1 MGGAWAHGVD
11 VDWNEVFADSGAAKV
26 ALPTYAFQRKPYWLA
41 ASFEDTTNIKI
52 ATDRQDSLSDGVE
65 QGAQMEVGALLRR
78 LSSGQGEERGELI
91 LRAVQEQI
99 AAVLG
104 DISPDS
110 IDPGASLLEIGFNST
125 TAVELRSRMN
135 RMTDLRIPMSVMFDR
150 PTPEALSAYID
161 SRLTDLP
168 QGGRAGLDATDMESS
183 QSLAEQ
189 DASPDVLVSMLLQAH
204 SRREVGQFM
213 GVLTA
218 ASKFRSAFSTASAC
232 DIASEWVTLAK
243 GPAPTELICVPTALA
258 PSSPYQYVSFAK
270 AFQGSRTISALSL
283 PGYAQGED
291 LPDSIEAAVEAL
303 ALTTEKRCGAPFVL
317 LGHSSGGWLA
327 HALAGRLERE
337 GKFGPVAVVLLDSYP
352 IADGVSGAM
361 LDALGDAL
369 VGDMLGFLNDCR
381 LTAMGGYVR
390 LLSAWRPAEIA
401 APTLCVKASESLRG
415 VAGEVDSEQRWEP
428 GGEVLEAP
436 GDHLTI
442 MDEHAGATAG
452 VISEWL
458 LTTCD
463 ERGVMDAC

>member
-1 MGGAWAHGVD
+1 M
-11 VDWNEVFADSGAAKV
+11 FADSGAAKV

-41 ASFEDTTNIKI
+41 ASFNDATDIKI
-52 ATDRQDSLSDGVE
+52 VADHYDSLSDGVE
-65 QGAQMEVGALLRR
+65 HGAQVEVGTLLRR
-78 LSSGQGEERGELI
+78 LSSRQGEERGETI

-125 TAVELRSRMN
+125 TAVELRSRMS
-135 RMTDLRIPMSVMFDR
+135 RMTDLRIPMSVVFDH

-168 QGGRAGLDATDMESS
+168 REDRAGSDVPDPESS
-183 QSLAEQ
+183 QPLPEE
-189 DASPDVLVSMLLQAH
+189 DAMPDVLVSMLMQAH
-204 SRREVGQFM
+204 SRGEVNQFM
-213 GVLTA
+213 GILTA
-218 ASKFRSAFSTASAC
+218 ASKFRSAFSTDSAC
-232 DIASEWVTLAK
+232 DIAPEWVTLAK

-270 AFQGSRTISALSL
+270 AFRGSRTVSALSL
-283 PGYAQGED
+283 PGYVRGED
-291 LPDSIEAAVEAL
+291 LPDSIEAVIEAL
-303 ALTTEKRCGAPFVL
+303 ALTAEKRCGASFVL

-327 HALAGRLERE
+327 HALASRLERIGE
-337 GKFGPVAVVLLDSYP
+337 SAPVAVVLLDSYP
-352 IADGVSGAM
+352 IAGGISGGL
-361 LDALGDAL
+361 LDTLGDAL
-369 VGDMLGFLNDCR
+369 VGDMLGFLDDCR
-381 LTAMGGYVR
+381 LTAMGAYVR

-401 APTLCVKASESLRG
+401 APMLCVKASESLLG
-415 VAGEVDSEQRWEP
+415 VAGEIESEPRWEP

-436 GDHLTI
+436 GDHLTM
-442 MDEHAGATAG
+442 MDEHVGTTAE

-458 LTTCD
+458 STTCD